1 MVNPTFLDL
10 HCFYQQH
17 KGGKKMA
24 KAKRK
29 AAKKAV
35 KRTAKK
41 KGARKAAKKVVK
53 KAAKRCMAKTKDGK
67 QCKNSA
73 KAPSKLC
80 KTHQKKR

>member
-1 MVNPTFLDL
+1 
-10 HCFYQQH
+10 
-17 KGGKKMA
+17 MA
-24 KAKRK
+24 KAKKK

-35 KRTAKK
+35 KKPAKRK
-41 KGARKAAKKVVK
+41 VARKPAKKAAKKVT
-53 KAAKRCMAKTKDGK
+53 KRCVAKTKDGK